1 MSTNLHRVGRI
12 PLTMRTAS
20 CLDQPIRTELM
31 NENARRVR
39 EGVRPLVNLAR
50 EGVSSLMQ
58 VGPKRAVALSRHGVY
73 TIGDF
78 ARMDRALV
86 PTPLAAMHTAIRAAY
101 RE

>member
-1 MSTNLHRVGRI
+1 MSTPLHRVGHI
-12 PLTMRTAS
+12 ALTMRTAS

-39 EGVRPLVNLAR
+39 DGVRPLVNLAPQ
-50 EGVSSLMQ
+50 GVDSLMQ

-78 ARMDRALV
+78 ARMDRSLV
-86 PTPLAAMHTAIRAAY
+86 PAALAGIHAAIHAAY

>member
-1 MSTNLHRVGRI
+1 MSTALQRAGRI

-31 NENARRVR
+31 NENARRIR
-39 EGVRPLVNLAR
+39 DGIRPLVNVAR
-50 EGVSSLMQ
+50 EGVASLLQ

-73 TIGDF
+73 TVGDF
-78 ARMDRALV
+78 ARMDSALV
-86 PTPLAAMHTAIRAAY
+86 PTALAGIHAAMRAAY